1 MAFVQDRVQKHP
13 IEHEVVDNS
22 ILTAFQEAKSA
33 VEGHVSY
40 TNKVVSYHRS
50 FPKFCELPAEI
61 REMRHSSP
69 VKPSPSLKLAD
80 SRRAGSRTLVSRQMN
95 EEVLNLMLQRTE
107 RFILP
112 RNFGDSDANNATWF
126 HKFLAIVPG
135 ARGLNAVKYL
145 DFPDMYLLKCVPR
158 ARALNNPSID
168 LAVACTNLRKLEMGF
183 SAEKL
188 TVLVYMYKLP
198 SGDGILEYPE
208 VLQDLGKWTMKRF
221 LVQRYPEKGIQVE
234 LASGCSIWK
243 KPNCGL
249 MITLDADD
257 MKQVEKRI
265 ELRKACA
272 SVSALDRSSLII

>member
-1 MAFVQDRVQKHP
+1 M
-13 IEHEVVDNS
+13 S
-22 ILTAFQEAKSA
+22 IFFRSATLVACVRIVTVAVCTAILARGTIQ
-33 VEGHVSY
+33 
-40 TNKVVSYHRS
+40 
-50 FPKFCELPAEI
+50 
-61 REMRHSSP
+61 RHSSP

-188 TVLVYMYKLP
+188 TVLGTVRNNTRRARLTAIIAEYKLDRVLECANLEAVYMYKLP

-265 ELRKACA
+265 ELRK
-272 SVSALDRSSLII
+272 DHQIY